1 MDKITKHVTRNNCYM
16 NVIDKKQLDISSLA
30 QALFAGQTI
39 VYPTETCY
47 GLGCDATN
55 QLAVDTIF
63 DIKKRQRNKPVLVVA
78 HDLSVM
84 LEHVFDSETL
94 FEIEEK
100 YWPGPLTVVTKV
112 RLDSTL
118 AKGVIAEDGT
128 VAFRITEHPI
138 AVALCQAINGP
149 LVSTSANISTHESP
163 YDIKNVLA
171 MFDHELVQPD
181 IVIDGGKLSHESPS
195 TIVRI
200 HEDGTLEVLREG
212 EIILH

>member
-1 MDKITKHVTRNNCYM
+1 M
-16 NVIDKKQLDISSLA
+16 NVIDTQSLDISSLTK
-30 QALFAGQTI
+30 ALSAGQTI

-55 QLAVDTIF
+55 QSAVDTIF
-63 DIKKRQRNKPVLVVA
+63 DIKKRQRNKPVLVVV

-84 LEHVFDSETL
+84 LEHVFDSRTL

-100 YWPGPLTVVTKV
+100 YWPGPLTVVTKA
-112 RLDSTL
+112 RPDSTL

-138 AVALCQAINGP
+138 AKALCKAIDGP

-163 YDIKNVLA
+163 YDIKDVLA
-171 MFDHELVQPD
+171 MFEHQLVQPD
-181 IVIDGGKLSHESPS
+181 IVIDGGKLPHESPS

-212 EIILH
+212 ELVLFS

>member
-1 MDKITKHVTRNNCYM
+1 M
-16 NVIDKKQLDISSLA
+16 NILPKEQLDIDELVQQLS
-30 QALFAGQTI
+30 AGQTI

-47 GLGCDATN
+47 GLGADATN
-55 QLAVDTIF
+55 QAAVDRIF

-84 LEHVFDSETL
+84 LEHVFDSRAL
-94 FEIEEK
+94 FDIEEK

-112 RLDSTL
+112 RPDSNL

-128 VAFRITEHPI
+128 IAFRVTEHPI
-138 AVALCQAINGP
+138 AAALCEALNGP
-149 LVSTSANISTHESP
+149 LVSTSANIAAQASP
-163 YDIKNVLA
+163 YDIQDVLA
-171 MFDHELVQPD
+171 MFQDELIQPD
-181 IVIDGGKLSHESPS
+181 VIIDAGKLPHQSPS

-212 EIILH
+212 AIIIS

>member
-1 MDKITKHVTRNNCYM
+1 MPGI
-16 NVIDKKQLDISSLA
+16 A
-30 QALFAGQTI
+30 EALHSGQTL

-55 QLAVDTIF
+55 QVSVNRIF
-63 DIKKRQRNKPVLVVA
+63 DIKKRQRDKPLLVVA

-84 LEHVFDSETL
+84 LEHVFDSRTL

-100 YWPGPLTVVTKV
+100 YWPGPLTVVTKA
-112 RLDSTL
+112 RPDSSL
-118 AKGVIAEDGT
+118 AKGVMAEDGT

-138 AVALCQAINGP
+138 AKALCKAIDGP
-149 LVSTSANISTHESP
+149 IVSTSANIAAHESP
-163 YDIKNVLA
+163 YDIKDVLA
-171 MFDHELVQPD
+171 MFEHEAIQPD
-181 IVIDGGKLSHESPS
+181 IVINAGRLPHESPS

-212 EIILH
+212 EIMLFE